1 MPRLTRMLTLA
12 LSVAMIALFGAVGTA
27 STATAAPGQSNTKT
41 VAVTGKGPNG
51 AKFDGLFA
59 IADFATGSS
68 PTGAVANGLLTGTLT
83 QPGERGA
90 GQSGGQSVSQN
101 IAMPVAALQATCQVL
116 NLTLGPLDLNLLGLQ
131 VHLDVVHLT
140 INADPAGGLL
150 GQLLCSLAGGIGGPV
165 GTIIDLLNQI
175 LAALGG

>member
-1 MPRLTRMLTLA
+1 MLTLA

-165 GTIIDLLNQI
+165 GTIIGLLNQI

>member
-1 MPRLTRMLTLA
+1 
-12 LSVAMIALFGAVGTA
+12 
-27 STATAAPGQSNTKT
+27 
-41 VAVTGKGPNG
+41 VTGKGPNG

>member
-1 MPRLTRMLTLA
+1 MLTLA

>member
-140 INADPAGGLL
+140 IDADPAGGLL

-165 GTIIDLLNQI
+165 GTIIGLLNQI
-175 LAALGG
+175 LAAL

>member
-51 AKFDGLFA
+51 AKFDGLFV